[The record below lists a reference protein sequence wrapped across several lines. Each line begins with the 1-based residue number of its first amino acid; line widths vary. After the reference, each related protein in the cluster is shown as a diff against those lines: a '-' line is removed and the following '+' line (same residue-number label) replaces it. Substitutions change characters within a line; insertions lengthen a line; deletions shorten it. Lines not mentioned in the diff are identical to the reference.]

1 METSIS
7 IIELV
12 HAHVRDGWMNYI
24 RDVESYWKFTDVR
37 GHWTLER
44 NACQEIVIL
53 RDNVEKP
60 LDESIILW
68 HLATY
73 FCFHQK
79 AESIETKSVSEC
91 ASVCRCISNYMMH
104 LLSTN
109 PEMLLPGSRPALFLE
124 VCREL
129 DAIPKWQT
137 SCSCLSPIDE
147 KQVTEKVIEKAAD
160 KSQDGFLHD
169 AWVLAQGLMQLA
181 DADGDADGK
190 KMWQVIKGV
199 WIEMLCF
206 SAYRCRGYLHAKSL
220 AYGGEFLTVVSL
232 LVSHAGLETFA
243 ERQQR
248 VQLRLPKDVRQQK
261 AKQVTVEKEA
271 TVGAIRLGEIAAATP
286 SSASASS
293 QGECT
298 TAPAMEVVVVTS

>member
-1 METSIS
+1 
-7 IIELV
+7 
-12 HAHVRDGWMNYI
+12 
-24 RDVESYWKFTDVR
+24 
-37 GHWTLER
+37 
-44 NACQEIVIL
+44 
-53 RDNVEKP
+53 
-60 LDESIILW
+60 
-68 HLATY
+68 
-73 FCFHQK
+73 
-79 AESIETKSVSEC
+79 
-91 ASVCRCISNYMMH
+91 
-104 LLSTN
+104 
-109 PEMLLPGSRPALFLE
+109 MLLPGSRPALFRE

-169 AWVLAQGLMQLA
+169 AWVLARGLMQLA

-232 LVSHAGLETFA
+232 LMSHAGLETFA

-261 AKQVTVEKEA
+261 AKQVTVEKE
-271 TVGAIRLGEIAAATP
+271 VGAIRLGEIAAATP
-286 SSASASS
+286 SSASASASS

>member
-1 METSIS
+1 
-7 IIELV
+7 
-12 HAHVRDGWMNYI
+12 
-24 RDVESYWKFTDVR
+24 
-37 GHWTLER
+37 
-44 NACQEIVIL
+44 
-53 RDNVEKP
+53 
-60 LDESIILW
+60 
-68 HLATY
+68 
-73 FCFHQK
+73 
-79 AESIETKSVSEC
+79 
-91 ASVCRCISNYMMH
+91 
-104 LLSTN
+104 
-109 PEMLLPGSRPALFLE
+109 
-124 VCREL
+124 
-129 DAIPKWQT
+129 
-137 SCSCLSPIDE
+137 
-147 KQVTEKVIEKAAD
+147 
-160 KSQDGFLHD
+160 
-169 AWVLAQGLMQLA
+169 MQLA